1 MATKIAVINA
11 EFIVRSWNVEGYPN
25 YFFGQDKKLYRFDS
39 RGRVKQNKRV
49 VIGTT
54 QGYTL
59 TSRFYSLAQQ
69 IKVRKHAEL
78 QNTDYQLLIVP

>member
-11 EFIVRSWNVEGYPN
+11 KFIIRWWNVEGYPN

-54 QGYTL
+54 QGYVL
-59 TSRFYSLAQQ
+59 KSRFYSLAQLRPMLGRHNAMDDS
-69 IKVRKHAEL
+69 VRF
-78 QNTDYQLLIVP
+78 

>member
-1 MATKIAVINA
+1 MVTKIAVINA
-11 EFIVRSWNVEGYPN
+11 EFIIRSWNVEGYPN

-54 QGYTL
+54 QGYVL
-59 TSRFYSLAQQ
+59 KSRFYSLKQL
-69 IKVRKHAEL
+69 RPMLRRHEP
-78 QNTDYQLLIVP
+78 TDRPVGF